1 MSQFPRPPVFR
12 PPVFRPSVFRPS
24 VLRLPALLPLALL
37 GLAGCDTLG
46 HIQRPPPISAPGEI
60 GGAPATAPDS
70 PLEVANRSRPDAGG
84 PAMAGSLWRPGSR
97 TFFRDQRARTVG
109 DLLTVEIEIDD
120 SAQFDNKTELE
131 RESAQSMRMPFLFG
145 LQGVLGRAFG
155 GQLDPALELG
165 GGSTANGSGKIRRN
179 EKIRL
184 QVAATVVRVLPS
196 GNLEIAGSQEIR
208 VNNELRELQLRGLV
222 RPEDIRPNN
231 RIASEKIAEARIA
244 YGGRGVS
251 SDLQRP
257 RWGQQVIE
265 RVIPY

>member
-1 MSQFPRPPVFR
+1 MGLSL
-12 PPVFRPSVFRPS
+12 S
-24 VLRLPALLPLALL
+24 RLLLLPLLPL
-37 GLAGCDTLG
+37 SLAACDTFG
-46 HIQRPPPISAPGEI
+46 HIQQPPPISAPGAVAAI
-60 GGAPATAPDS
+60 PAPEDVAS
-70 PLEVANRSRPDAGG
+70 PLEVANQPRMAGLG
-84 PAMAGSLWRPGSR
+84 PALPGSLWRPGSR
-97 TFFRDQRARTVG
+97 TFFRDQRARVVG

-120 SAQFDNKTELE
+120 SAQFNNKTELK
-131 RESAQSMRMPFLFG
+131 REASQDFGVPQLFG
-145 LQGVLGRAFG
+145 LQGMLSKAFG
-155 GQLDPALELG
+155 GDIDPAVGLTG
-165 GGSTANGSGKIRRN
+165 DSVANGTGKINRN

-208 VNNELRELQLRGLV
+208 VNNELRELQLRGIV

-257 RWGQQVIE
+257 RWGQQIME
-265 RVIPY
+265 RLLPY

>member
-1 MSQFPRPPVFR
+1 MSRPGP
-12 PPVFRPSVFRPS
+12 
-24 VLRLPALLPLALL
+24 LLALALL
-37 GLAGCDTLG
+37 GLAGCDSFG
-46 HIQRPPPISAPGEI
+46 HIQKPPPISAPGAIEGI
-60 GGAPATAPDS
+60 PPIAEEETPID
-70 PLEVANRSRPDAGG
+70 VANRPRLAGTG
-84 PAMAGSLWRPGSR
+84 PTLPGSLWRAGSR
-97 TFFRDQRARTVG
+97 SFFRDQRARFVG

-131 RESAQSMRMPFLFG
+131 HKAEQTLNMPFLFG
-145 LQGVLGRAFG
+145 LQGIFGRIFG
-155 GQLDPALELG
+155 GQTAPAVSLG
-165 GGSTANGSGKIRRN
+165 GESTSDGTGKIRRN

-184 QVAATVVRVLPS
+184 QLAATVIRVLPS

-208 VNNELRELQLRGLV
+208 VNNELRELQLRGLI

-257 RWGQQVIE
+257 RWGQQIME
-265 RVIPY
+265 RVLPY

>member
-1 MSQFPRPPVFR
+1 MTRAK
-12 PPVFRPSVFRPS
+12 
-24 VLRLPALLPLALL
+24 LAAAAALLL
-37 GLAGCDTLG
+37 GLTGCDTLG
-46 HIQRPPPISAPGEI
+46 HIQRPPPISAPGALDGI
-60 GGAPATAPDS
+60 PVGAEAAS
-70 PLEVANRSRPDAGG
+70 PLDVAMQPRLAGTG
-84 PAMAGSLWRPGSR
+84 PAMPGSLWRPGSR
-97 TFFRDQRARTVG
+97 TFFRDQRARGVG

-120 SAQFDNKTELE
+120 SAQFDNRTELD
-131 RESAQSMRMPFLFG
+131 RRSSQDFKVPFLFG
-145 LQGVLGRAFG
+145 LQGVLGKAFG
-155 GQLDPALELG
+155 GGLDPALELG
-165 GGSTANGSGKIRRN
+165 GDSTSQGTGKIRRN

-231 RIASEKIAEARIA
+231 RIASEKVAEARIA

-257 RWGQQVIE
+257 RWGQQILD
-265 RVIPY
+265 RVLPY

>member
-1 MSQFPRPPVFR
+1 MQGR
-12 PPVFRPSVFRPS
+12 
-24 VLRLPALLPLALL
+24 LLPLLL
-37 GLAGCDTLG
+37 LAGLAGCDTLG

-60 GGAPATAPDS
+60 DGIPPGSQADNPLAIALQPRPVIGNAAP
-70 PLEVANRSRPDAGG
+70 
-84 PAMAGSLWRPGSR
+84 GSLWRPGSR

-120 SAQFDNKTELE
+120 SAQFDNRTELG
-131 RESAQSMRMPFLFG
+131 REAEQDFKVPFLFG
-145 LQGVLGRAFG
+145 LQGALGKAFG
-155 GQLDPALELG
+155 GSLDPALELG
-165 GGSTANGSGKIRRN
+165 GSSTSNGTGRIRRT

-257 RWGQQVIE
+257 RWGQQILD
-265 RVIPY
+265 RVLPY

>member
-1 MSQFPRPPVFR
+1 MRGKKPMPPGR
-12 PPVFRPSVFRPS
+12 TAAARN
-24 VLRLPALLPLALL
+24 LAGAALLL
-37 GLAGCDTLG
+37 GLAGCDSWG
-46 HIQRPPPISAPGEI
+46 HFQQPPPISAPGAI
-60 GGAPATAPDS
+60 SSIPAEEMVDS
-70 PLEVANRSRPDAGG
+70 PMDVATRPRPLLGG
-84 PAMAGSLWRPGSR
+84 PTMVGSLWRPGSR
-97 TFFRDQRARTVG
+97 TFFRDQRARAVG

-131 RESAQSMRMPFLFG
+131 HKGSQNFRVPFLFG
-145 LQGVLGRAFG
+145 LQGVLGKAFG
-155 GQLDPALELG
+155 GELDPAAELG
-165 GGSTANGSGKIRRN
+165 GASTANGTGKIRRT

-257 RWGQQVIE
+257 RWGQQLME
-265 RVIPY
+265 RVLPY

>member
-1 MSQFPRPPVFR
+1 MKRTNR
-12 PPVFRPSVFRPS
+12 TTAA
-24 VLRLPALLPLALL
+24 ALLLL
-37 GLAGCDTLG
+37 GLTGCDTFG
-46 HIQRPPPISAPGEI
+46 HIQRPPPISAPGELDGIPI
-60 GGAPATAPDS
+60 GAEAAN
-70 PLEVANRSRPDAGG
+70 PLEVAMQPQLAGTG
-84 PAMAGSLWRPGSR
+84 PAMPGSLWRPGSR
-97 TFFRDQRARTVG
+97 TFFRDQRARGIG

-120 SAQFDNKTELE
+120 SAQFDNRTELD
-131 RESAQSMRMPFLFG
+131 RKSSQDFKVPFLFG
-145 LQGVLGRAFG
+145 LQGVLGKAFG
-155 GQLDPALELG
+155 GGLDPALELG
-165 GGSTANGSGKIRRN
+165 GDSTSQGAGRIRRN

-257 RWGQQVIE
+257 RWGQQIFD
-265 RVIPY
+265 RVLPY

>member
-1 MSQFPRPPVFR
+1 MTFR
-12 PPVFRPSVFRPS
+12 R
-24 VLRLPALLPLALL
+24 RLPGLPVRAAARPALAAALLL
-37 GLAGCDTLG
+37 LAGCDSWG
-46 HIQRPPPISAPGEI
+46 HIQRPPPMSSPGEI
-60 GGAPATAPDS
+60 GAIPTQAPVDS
-70 PLEVANRSRPDAGG
+70 PIAVAALPRLEGTG
-84 PAMAGSLWRPGSR
+84 PALTGSLWRAGSR
-97 TFFRDQRARTVG
+97 TFFRDQRARLVG

-131 RESAQSMRMPFLFG
+131 REEDQTLGLPALFG
-145 LQGVLGRAFG
+145 LQGMMTKAFG
-155 GQLDPALELG
+155 GSIDPALSANSK
-165 GGSTANGSGKIRRN
+165 STANGTGKIRRN

-208 VNNELRELQLRGLV
+208 VNNELRELQLRGLI

-257 RWGQQVIE
+257 RWGHQVLD
-265 RVIPY
+265 RVLPY

>member
-1 MSQFPRPPVFR
+1 MRVR
-12 PPVFRPSVFRPS
+12 AIGT
-24 VLRLPALLPLALL
+24 ALLLL
-37 GLAGCDTLG
+37 GLGGCDSFG
-46 HIQRPPPISAPGEI
+46 HIQRPPPISAPGTLE
-60 GGAPATAPDS
+60 GLPGETAEG
-70 PLEVANRSRPDAGG
+70 PLEVATRPRLAGAG
-84 PAMAGSLWRPGSR
+84 PALTGSLWRAGSR

-131 RESAQSMRMPFLFG
+131 RESAQRMRMPFLFG
-145 LQGVLGRAFG
+145 LQGFFGRAFG
-155 GQLDPALELG
+155 GDVDPALELG
-165 GGSTANGSGKIRRN
+165 GGSTSNGEGKIRRM

-184 QVAATVVRVLPS
+184 QVAATVIRVLPS

-257 RWGQQVIE
+257 RWGQQIIE

>member
-1 MSQFPRPPVFR
+1 MSGTHRA
-12 PPVFRPSVFRPS
+12 
-24 VLRLPALLPLALL
+24 LAGALLLL
-37 GLAGCDTLG
+37 GLAGCDSWG
-46 HIQRPPPISAPGEI
+46 HIQRPPPISAPGALEGI
-60 GGAPATAPDS
+60 PADALVDS
-70 PLEVANRSRPDAGG
+70 PMAVATRPRTEGTG
-84 PAMAGSLWRPGSR
+84 PTMTGSLWRPGSR

-120 SAQFDNKTELE
+120 SAQFDNRTELQHKA
-131 RESAQSMRMPFLFG
+131 SQDFKVPFLFG
-145 LQGVLGRAFG
+145 LQGVLGKAFG
-155 GQLDPALELG
+155 GELDPALEVG
-165 GGSTANGSGKIRRN
+165 GESNTSGNGRIRRN

-231 RIASEKIAEARIA
+231 RIASEKVAEARIA

-257 RWGQQVIE
+257 RWGQQLLD
-265 RVIPY
+265 RALPY

>member
-1 MSQFPRPPVFR
+1 MSGNMPRLPPR
-12 PPVFRPSVFRPS
+12 RAPHRALAGS
-24 VLRLPALLPLALL
+24 VLLL
-37 GLAGCDTLG
+37 GLAGCDTWG
-46 HIQRPPPISAPGEI
+46 HFQQPPPISAPGAI
-60 GGAPATAPDS
+60 SSIPAEELVDS
-70 PLEVANRSRPDAGG
+70 PMDVATRPRPGG
-84 PAMAGSLWRPGSR
+84 TGPTMTGSLWRPGSR

-131 RESAQSMRMPFLFG
+131 RKAEQDFKVPFLFG
-145 LQGVLGRAFG
+145 LQGVLGKAFG
-155 GQLDPALELG
+155 GELNPAAELG
-165 GGSTANGSGKIRRN
+165 GNSTSNGTGKIRRT

-184 QVAATVVRVLPS
+184 QIAATVVRVLPS

-257 RWGQQVIE
+257 RWGQQLME
-265 RVIPY
+265 RVMPY